1 MENFIFCAVE
11 LTQIK
16 NNLNE
21 DEILIY
27 LDYSKNYKCQHHNEI
42 HSAYF
47 DKKTFIFFTA
57 CTYYNQNEKNSKFIH
72 YVNHGGERQVSRSV
86 Q

>member
-21 DEILIY
+21 DEIFIY
-27 LDYSKNYKCQHHNEI
+27 LDYSKNYKC
-42 HSAYF
+42 
-47 DKKTFIFFTA
+47 
-57 CTYYNQNEKNSKFIH
+57 
-72 YVNHGGERQVSRSV
+72 
-86 Q
+86 